1 MNPPDDAWRQCG
13 EQECGRLDGALAEWL
28 VVPVEHVGSTAVP
41 AVAAKPILDLQA
53 AVADLDCAAS
63 VAAVLAPAGW
73 HQVPRE
79 LDGWPWRRF
88 LVKVDGGR
96 RVAHLHLMSSTHPR
110 WRQQLEFRD
119 ALLADAGL
127 AQRYAALKMRL
138 ALQHSDDREAYTA
151 GKGEFIAAVLQQRGK
166 HR

>member
-1 MNPPDDAWRQCG
+1 MASRTGGARRLHCGAW
-13 EQECGRLDGALAEWL
+13 
-28 VVPVEHVGSTAVP
+28 H
-41 AVAAKPILDLQA
+41 AAKPILDLQA

-73 HQVPRE
+73 HQVPPEPDARA
-79 LDGWPWRRF
+79 WRRF

-96 RVAHLHLMSSTHPR
+96 RVAHLHLMSFTHPR
-110 WRQQLEFRD
+110 WRQQLKFRD
-119 ALLADAGL
+119 ALLADDGL

-138 ALQHSDDREAYTA
+138 ALQHADDREAYTA
-151 GKGEFIAAVLQQRGK
+151 GKGEFIATVLQQRGK